1 MSDID
6 IQSLNNF
13 LDPTKNNDKVKDKLN
28 FFCEPILFYVIKS
41 FYSKGNTKVIDS

>member
-28 FFCEPILFYVIKS
+28 FFANLYNS
-41 FYSKGNTKVIDS
+41 MSLKVFIRKETQKL